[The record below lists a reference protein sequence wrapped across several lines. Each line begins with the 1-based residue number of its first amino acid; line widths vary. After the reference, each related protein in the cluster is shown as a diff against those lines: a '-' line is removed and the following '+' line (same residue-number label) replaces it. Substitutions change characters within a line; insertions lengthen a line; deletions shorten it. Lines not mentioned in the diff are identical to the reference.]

1 MLDNNWFLKLLNF
14 SQSAR
19 CVLFQ
24 YPSNT
29 SRNVFKPTQLSPSLG
44 YISKMIVV
52 WWLVAGGP
60 NGDGS
65 CVRLLSPCHQCVCS
79 WSHPF
84 LANASVPVPILTLA
98 LAGWW
103 WTVEVRGGR
112 QRAGGGEDKLHT
124 SHLPS
129 PPPPTPQHCTL
140 GTWDFSLSKIFF
152 IFWWVQ
158 SPAVAVVS
166 SRGEQWAAGSR
177 LELESVN
184 KCHQDNNILNC
195 GGGARARRGR
205 EPGLCFL
212 LAPVT
217 QWPRSWLVRRPIIPS

>member
-1 MLDNNWFLKLLNF
+1 MVYGNIPDTNGTLILCTVHITKYGLWIIRNCRYELNIFKTRTREGLYINWFLKLLNF

-84 LANASVPVPILTLA
+84 LANASVPVPILTLT
-98 LAGWW
+98 LAG
-103 WTVEVRGGR
+103 G
-112 QRAGGGEDKLHT
+112 
-124 SHLPS
+124 
-129 PPPPTPQHCTL
+129 
-140 GTWDFSLSKIFF
+140 
-152 IFWWVQ
+152 
-158 SPAVAVVS
+158 
-166 SRGEQWAAGSR
+166 
-177 LELESVN
+177 
-184 KCHQDNNILNC
+184 
-195 GGGARARRGR
+195 
-205 EPGLCFL
+205 
-212 LAPVT
+212 
-217 QWPRSWLVRRPIIPS
+217 